1 MITGSGHM
9 LMLQVPLTL
18 PAIVGLR
25 RLARVGCR
33 ADRAPAPVIETCKNL
48 LGGWFRE
55 RRQVVVAKHCAQTG
69 GGVECG
75 HLILEG
81 MRQR

>member
-33 ADRAPAPVIETCKNL
+33 ADRAPAPVIETCKNFGSANGVRL
-48 LGGWFRE
+48 LLQSIALRPAEEF
-55 RRQVVVAKHCAQTG
+55 
-69 GGVECG
+69 ECG

>member
-25 RLARVGCR
+25 RLARVSCR
-33 ADRAPAPVIETCKNL
+33 PGTCTGRRDLQELTGRVVPRTGVRLLLQSIALRPAEE
-48 LGGWFRE
+48 F
-55 RRQVVVAKHCAQTG
+55 
-69 GGVECG
+69 ECG